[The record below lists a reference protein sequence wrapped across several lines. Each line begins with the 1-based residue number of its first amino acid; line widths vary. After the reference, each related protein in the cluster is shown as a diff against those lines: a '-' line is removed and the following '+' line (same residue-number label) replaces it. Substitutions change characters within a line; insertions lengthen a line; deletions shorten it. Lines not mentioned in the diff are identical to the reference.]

1 MPFAYD
7 KFTKR
12 FVDDLNQAYKYFAIV
27 VGRLILYATIQVG
40 GLIVRASHAKK
51 VYTQGD
57 THLDIDRIKSNLDLF
72 TDIDECNIVPS
83 VCDPNADCQNND
95 GSYLCSCQPGFIG
108 DGKTC
113 RGNMGK

>member
-27 VGRLILYATIQVG
+27 VGRLILHATIQVG

-51 VYTQGD
+51 GLYSRRYALG
-57 THLDIDRIKSNLDLF
+57 HRSH
-72 TDIDECNIVPS
+72 
-83 VCDPNADCQNND
+83 
-95 GSYLCSCQPGFIG
+95 
-108 DGKTC
+108 
-113 RGNMGK
+113 